1 MQMQVSFRVHNAD
14 EALKEGI
21 VNCSARRPLEGG
33 FVAAMIDFFVSLSS
47 TMMFISQVL
56 QL

>member
-21 VNCSARRPLEGG
+21 VNCSARRPLEGR
-33 FVAAMIDFFVSLSS
+33 FVAAMIDFFVSVSS
-47 TMMFISQVL
+47 TMMFILQVL